1 MKLSPKTWK
10 YIFEIRY
17 PASAYLFDKRGIIV
31 EQFKSEPFT
40 LWRIERNRVDLHN
53 KENSISV
60 FASFT
65 NAGATAEDPPSFSYY
80 RDHIQRWLR
89 LIVPEIRLNKITRI
103 GFRVI
108 TLVEINNMNF
118 EELFDSFVNS
128 YLKVKDGLWGLKA
141 VKPVDIGVSLD
152 SVAGGNRVHM
162 VTGPMEQEQA
172 KGYFECSEVRDKIPA
187 LSICVDLDYFA
198 ENPKFGESKL
208 VGDIMRFVNEAGKGG
223 ELNINEFLAGFV
235 N

>member
-1 MKLSPKTWK
+1 MKLYPKTWK

-17 PASAYLFDKRGIIV
+17 PASAYLFDKRGVII
-31 EQFKSEPFT
+31 EQFKSEPFRH
-40 LWRIERNRVDLHN
+40 WRIERNRVDLHN

-60 FASFT
+60 FAGFN
-65 NAGATAEDPPSFSYY
+65 NAGATVEDPPSFSYY
-80 RDHIQRWLR
+80 RDHVQRWLR

-118 EELFDSFVNS
+118 KELFDSFVNS
-128 YLKVKDGLWGLKA
+128 YLNVKDGLWGLKA
-141 VKPVDIGVSLD
+141 VEPVDIGVILD
-152 SVAGGNRVHM
+152 SVVGGNRVHM
-162 VTGPMEQEQA
+162 VTGPMEQKQA
-172 KGYFECSEVRDKIPA
+172 KEYFECSEVKDKIPA
-187 LSICVDLDYFA
+187 LSIFVDLDYYA

-208 VGDIMRFVNEAGKGG
+208 VVDIMKFVNEAGKEV
-223 ELNINEFLAGFV
+223 ELNINEFLTGFL